1 MNTETTPQATA
12 TDLIQ
17 MKSISD
23 IELLDEKIFFVPDF
37 QRGYRWSTDQVRAL
51 MDDIWKF
58 RSDSHDA
65 GKSAFYCLQPVV
77 VARGDHGWVLIDGQ
91 QRLTTIYLILSHL
104 KDFMGG
110 PPSFE
115 LSYQTRPDSA
125 AFLKAPTKGKA
136 VECPDYYHMYEA
148 YQCIGEWFE
157 EHGRA
162 SRGHFFTTLMS
173 TKDEGKNVQVIWYE
187 VPASGTDEYINI
199 FTRLNIGKIPLT
211 NAELIKARLLQRGNF
226 SSNGATLR
234 QIQIATEW
242 DMIEQRLQQ
251 DDFWYFIFEEGGSY
265 GPYENRIDFIFDL
278 LYQCDK
284 SNDRYATFYK
294 FETDAAATKDTSGKT
309 DISAVWL
316 KVKRY
321 FQTFEE
327 WYMDRDYYHMI
338 GFLITCGKSVNELKK
353 ASNNKTKKQ
362 FKIFLRKEIQNEIS
376 FDVTRLDYTQDRPAI
391 KRALLL
397 FNVHTIMI
405 SRESDA
411 RFPFHEYKKRG
422 WDIEHIRSQTDLKI
436 TTHDQR
442 HAWLR
447 DLFRYFT
454 GTETEAAFA
463 AGIRSDLSESNHEL
477 CEEILELDR
486 MDKPDADRFE
496 ALKKKVE
503 VYFGEAGD
511 EAAEQTMDSI
521 GNLALLNDTINRSYK
536 NALFPIKRSV
546 IIERDSKGEF
556 LPICTKNAFMK
567 YYSDRFDQVMY
578 WRSADARA
586 YQAAIVG
593 ALNEYKN

>member
-1 MNTETTPQATA
+1 MNTETTPLATA

-23 IELLDEKIFFVPDF
+23 LLGEKKFFVPDF
-37 QRGYRWSTDQVRAL
+37 QRGYRWDTGQVRAL

-77 VARGDHGWVLIDGQ
+77 VARGDQGWVLIDGQ
-91 QRLTTIYLILSHL
+91 QRLTTIYLVLSHL
-104 KDFMGG
+104 KAFMGST
-110 PPSFE
+110 PLFE
-115 LSYQTRPDSA
+115 FSYQTRPDSTD
-125 AFLKAPTKGKA
+125 FLKDPTEKLA
-136 VECPDYYHMYEA
+136 MECPDYYHMYEA
-148 YQCIGEWFE
+148 YKCIGEWFD
-157 EHGRA
+157 EHGLA
-162 SRGHFFTTLMS
+162 SKGNFFTTLMS
-173 TKDEGKNVQVIWYE
+173 TNREGKNVQVIWYE

-242 DMIEQRLQQ
+242 DMIEQRLRQ
-251 DDFWYFIFEEGGSY
+251 DEFWDFIFEENDLY
-265 GPYENRIDFIFDL
+265 GPYDNRIDFIFDL

-284 SNDRYATFYK
+284 GNDRYATFYE
-294 FETDAAATKDTSGKT
+294 FEKDVAATKDKAGNIDIGK
-309 DISAVWL
+309 VWL

-338 GFLITCGKSVNELKK
+338 GFLITCGKSVRELKE
-353 ASNNKTKKQ
+353 ASNSKTKKG
-362 FKIFLRKEIQNEIS
+362 FKIFLRREIQCHIS
-376 FDVTRLDYTQDRPAI
+376 TDVTRLDYSQSGDRPAI
-391 KRALLL
+391 KNALLL

-422 WDIEHIRSQTDLKI
+422 WDIEHIRSQTDLEI
-436 TTHDQR
+436 SSHAHR
-442 HAWLR
+442 HTWLR

-454 GTETEAAFA
+454 GTETEPAFA
-463 AGIRSDLSESNHEL
+463 AGIRSDLSDSDHEL

-486 MDKPDADRFE
+486 MDKPDTDRFK

-511 EAAEQTMDSI
+511 EAAEQTRDSI
-521 GNLALLNDTINRSYK
+521 GNLALLNDSINRSYK

-586 YQAAIVG
+586 YEAAIVE